1 MTEEM
6 KARIDRVLEAIRD
19 TDSCLTIAQMNL
31 VERVRYSPQAN
42 LMTVFT
48 RAMRHTRGCCTL
60 LALTQQ
66 SRLLGQLEQ
75 EFKKEFPESW
85 VRMENV

>member
-1 MTEEM
+1 M

-19 TDSCLTIAQMNL
+19 TDSGLTIAQMNL

-42 LMTVFT
+42 LLTVFT
-48 RAMRHTRGCCTL
+48 RAMRRTHGCCTL